1 MPVEW
6 VAVSAGAKI
15 DWESGTENLDWTAR
29 VLRHIIDFTQNG
41 NEINIIVPG
50 ICVGAQAYWN
60 AEATMMMHTKGL
72 LIMTDQG
79 TMVLTGKRALD
90 FSGCVSA
97 EDDLALGGYTAIM
110 GPNGQAQVHASDI
123 ASAYRMLNQYYA
135 ATYVAP
141 VLDGPTQLDTNDS
154 VVRDITLD
162 PYPDNLMHGFK
173 TIGDIFSPDVNGDRK
188 KPFAVR
194 PIMQAVV
201 DRDAQ
206 PLERWAGIHGAET
219 VVVWETHIGGYGT
232 CVIGIENQPLAR
244 LDTPAANGPDQLAA
258 GTLYPQASRKLAR
271 ALNSASGRRPVVVL
285 ANLSG
290 FDGSPESL
298 RNWQLEYGAEI
309 GRAVTNFDGPIIF
322 VVLSRYHGGA
332 YVVFFKGAQFT
343 INLSRP

>member
-1 MPVEW
+1 MGALAEPECRRIISALELGKKLQMPVEW

-141 VLDGPTQLDTNDS
+141 GARRPTQLDTNDS
-154 VVRDITLD
+154 IVRDITLD
-162 PYPDNLMHGFK
+162 PYPDNLMRDFK
-173 TIGDIFSPDVNGDRK
+173 TIGDIFSPDVNETEETFRSPTDHASSCR
-188 KPFAVR
+188 PRYATIRTVVR
-194 PIMQAVV
+194 YP
-201 DRDAQ
+201 
-206 PLERWAGIHGAET
+206 RWET
-219 VVVWETHIGGYGT
+219 VVVGKPTSVVWDLCHRDRKPTTRPLGHT
-232 CVIGIENQPLAR
+232 CCEWSRPTRRRN
-244 LDTPAANGPDQLAA
+244 
-258 GTLYPQASRKLAR
+258 TLSPSIAQTRPRFEFGKWAT
-271 ALNSASGRRPVVVL
+271 SGRGTRE
-285 ANLSG
+285 
-290 FDGSPESL
+290 F
-298 RNWQLEYGAEI
+298 I
-309 GRAVTNFDGPIIF
+309 G
-322 VVLSRYHGGA
+322 L
-332 YVVFFKGAQFT
+332 
-343 INLSRP
+343 